1 MSFFRP
7 SELHELDRRV
17 LAEIDAL
24 DDRIAEDVRNS
35 EGDLS
40 YAEESLTGSESRYPD
55 RPEVAAA
62 WTRLVHHA
70 KQTVAESAA
79 DGRDQDEQEP
89 HSQPPSRDSSIID
102 DSDPSVPLS
111 ETHTT

>member
-40 YAEESLTGSESRYPD
+40 YAEESLTGYESRYPD

-62 WTRLVHHA
+62 RQRLEHNA
-70 KQTVAESAA
+70 KPEVDESAA
-79 DGRDQDEQEP
+79 ERRDEDKQARP
-89 HSQPPSRDSSIID
+89 SQPTSTNGRIF
-102 DSDPSVPLS
+102 
-111 ETHTT
+111 